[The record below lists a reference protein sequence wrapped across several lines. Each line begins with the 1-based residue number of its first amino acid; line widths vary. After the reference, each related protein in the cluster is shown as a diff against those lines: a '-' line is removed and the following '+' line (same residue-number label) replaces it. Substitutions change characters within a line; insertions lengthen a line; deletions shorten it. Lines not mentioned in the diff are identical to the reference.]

1 MSIKV
6 GPDHVVRTSFLTS
19 NCLHVFSWIECIH
32 CQTEASQQPSADH
45 MTVVSHTHLHVL
57 SNHSPH
63 THVCTHGHTHTH
75 TCTTSPATD
84 YFTASLDYRKWRNVN
99 AVTHTHRH
107 TPSWVAFPSNTKL
120 WLSRERERGRV
131 HRHKWGSCWRRWE
144 RQSQRETHEQRST
157 CQSGWTLNSSKTA
170 AEWVQRAGRCHCPG
184 QSEHCDHPAAALAA
198 SAQVFVNFAP
208 SESGCS
214 YSADWLESF
223 SVCRAGFAVFSPP
236 ACLWC
241 RWKKLLWGALML
253 QTVYKWWT
261 KPQWCHWSFY

>member
-6 GPDHVVRTSFLTS
+6 GLDHVVRTSFLTS

-63 THVCTHGHTHTH
+63 THVCTHGHARAHTHTH

-120 WLSRERERGRV
+120 WLSREREREREGVFTDTSEGVVEDGESDRVRGRRTSRG
-131 HRHKWGSCWRRWE
+131 RHAKVDE
-144 RQSQRETHEQRST
+144 
-157 CQSGWTLNSSKTA
+157 L
-170 AEWVQRAGRCHCPG
+170 
-184 QSEHCDHPAAALAA
+184 
-198 SAQVFVNFAP
+198 
-208 SESGCS
+208 
-214 YSADWLESF
+214 
-223 SVCRAGFAVFSPP
+223 
-236 ACLWC
+236 
-241 RWKKLLWGALML
+241 
-253 QTVYKWWT
+253 
-261 KPQWCHWSFY
+261 